1 MNYWI
6 YDGAAERGPY
16 TIDQLRQLG
25 ITPSTP
31 VWREGLADW
40 CRADLLPELA
50 ALWRPEPACN
60 LQTQAEP
67 VQDIPVDNP
76 TPPELPNPAEPPTLP
91 DNADQPYDQP
101 MPQDMYG
108 FQQPVQPQ
116 YNNSMEPVQAQG
128 EPCPPSHLGWAIA
141 STVLCCL
148 PLGVVAIIM
157 SSKVQQ
163 RYNRGDLQGA
173 KRASEATD
181 WWIIGSIVGGIL
193 SAPLSL
199 LFM

>member
-25 ITPSTP
+25 IAPSTP

-76 TPPELPNPAEPPTLP
+76 TPPELPVKDE
-91 DNADQPYDQP
+91 
-101 MPQDMYG
+101 
-108 FQQPVQPQ
+108 QPVQPQ
-116 YNNSMEPVQAQG
+116 YSNSMEPVQPQG

-163 RYNRGDLQGA
+163 RYNRGDIAGA